1 MSKKIKNYINGEWV
15 ESSSG
20 VFIPVHDPATCD
32 LLGEC
37 PDSSVEDVNDAVAA
51 ALEGFKEWRRVPV
64 LSRAQYMHH
73 FKNLVEDNFENIS
86 KTMVQESGKT
96 IDEARGEVRRAIESI
111 DFAMSV
117 PVLMRSDGLE
127 DISSGIDE
135 TTIRQP
141 AGVFAAITPFNFPFM
156 VPLWFLPTAITCGN
170 SFILKPSPQTPLST
184 ELLFEMLDE
193 LDLPEGVVNLINGGI
208 ASSEAIMKHPDVTG
222 VSFVGSSHVAKIV
235 YETCTTHGKRVQAQG
250 GAKNYIAVMPNA
262 DMEASV
268 KNILGAAYGCAGQ
281 RCLAAA
287 VAVAVGNAY
296 EPLKEELTKQAQNL
310 KVGYGLNETTQM
322 GSIISETSKQRIE
335 KMIQAGVDEG
345 ANVVLDGRGH
355 QVDGFENGA
364 FVGPTILADVTPDM
378 MIARE
383 EVFGPV
389 LSLMK
394 ADSFED
400 AVAIIN
406 NSRYGN
412 AASIFTNDGKEAREF
427 KYQVNAGNIGINIG
441 VAAPSASFPF
451 GGQKDSFFGDL
462 HGQGMDS
469 IEFYTERKIVIERW
483 V

>member
-1 MSKKIKNYINGEWV
+1 MTRKVKNYIGGEWI
-15 ESSSG
+15 ESSTDT
-20 VFIPVHDPATCD
+20 FIPVHNPANCETMA
-32 LLGEC
+32 EC
-37 PDSSVEDVNDAVAA
+37 PDSTVEEVNDAVAA
-51 ALEGFKEWRRVPV
+51 AVEGFKEWRRTPV

-73 FKNLVEDNFENIS
+73 FKNLVEENFEEVS
-86 KTMVQESGKT
+86 KVMVEESGKT

-111 DFAMSV
+111 DFAISV
-117 PVLMRSDGLE
+117 PVLMRTDGLE

-135 TTIRQP
+135 ATIRQP

-193 LDLPEGVVNLINGGI
+193 IDLPEGVVNLVNGGI
-208 ASSEAIMKHPDVTG
+208 VSSEAIMKHPDVTG

-235 YETCTTHGKRVQAQG
+235 YETCTAHGKRVQAQG
-250 GAKNYIAVMPNA
+250 GAKNYIAVMPDAN
-262 DMEASV
+262 MEASV

-287 VAVAVGNAY
+287 VAVGVGDAY
-296 EPLKEELTKQAQNL
+296 DKLKDELVKQATNL
-310 KVGYGLNETTQM
+310 KVGYGLDETTQM
-322 GSIISETSKQRIE
+322 GSIISEASKQRIE
-335 KMIQAGVDEG
+335 RMIQEGIDEG
-345 ANVVLDGRGH
+345 AEVVLDGRGH
-355 QVDGFENGA
+355 KVEGFEEGA
-364 FVGPTILADVTPDM
+364 FVGPTILADVKTDM

-394 ADSFED
+394 ADSFEE
-400 AVAIIN
+400 AVEIIN
-406 NSRYGN
+406 GSHYGN
-412 AASIFTNDGKEAREF
+412 AASIFTNSGKEAREF

-462 HGQGMDS
+462 HGQGQDS